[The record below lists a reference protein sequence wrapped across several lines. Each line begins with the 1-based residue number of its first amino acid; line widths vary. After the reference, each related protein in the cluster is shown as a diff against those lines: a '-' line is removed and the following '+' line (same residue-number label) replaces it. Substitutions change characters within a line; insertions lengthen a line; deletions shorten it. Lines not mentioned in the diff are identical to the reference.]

1 MQTHQLPS
9 CVSPRNFTNY
19 ISNGTG
25 RDYYVVYYN
34 GGLAKNTQVHEEG
47 CYDRRRFLSG
57 EYQSKGLP
65 SLSPKFQHYQGDGT
79 GRDFYIKINEGG
91 QFSSLKKHNHLANL
105 RSYDKIPQEFRSNDF
120 LRAPQMSVKEKL
132 KMRQL
137 SQKQK
142 EVLERLCSPKNKPN

>member
-1 MQTHQLPS
+1 MSTHQLPS

-19 ISNGTG
+19 ISNGTGFIIQWYFLG

-65 SLSPKFQHYQGDGT
+65 
-79 GRDFYIKINEGG
+79 
-91 QFSSLKKHNHLANL
+91 
-105 RSYDKIPQEFRSNDF
+105 
-120 LRAPQMSVKEKL
+120 
-132 KMRQL
+132 
-137 SQKQK
+137 
-142 EVLERLCSPKNKPN
+142 